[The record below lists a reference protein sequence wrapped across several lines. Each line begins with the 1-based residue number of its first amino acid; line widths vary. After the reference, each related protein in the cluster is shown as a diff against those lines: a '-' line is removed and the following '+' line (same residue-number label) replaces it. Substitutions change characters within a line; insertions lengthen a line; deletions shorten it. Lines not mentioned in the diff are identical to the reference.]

1 MTPITVLL
9 ADDHT
14 IVRQGLR
21 ALLEMEGGFEVVGE
35 AANGLQAVELALTLH
50 PAVVVLDLAMPHLN
64 GLEAC
69 RRLSRTRRG
78 ARVIILSMYDDRTLL
93 EKALDSGVMGYVLK
107 ENAAEEVIHAIEQV
121 YKNQF
126 YISPK
131 LRKYMVPAAGRA
143 HNKKDASRTGRL
155 TQREREVLQM
165 IAEGASNKEI
175 AHHMGRT
182 LNTVLSHRKSIMR
195 KLDIHNEAML
205 VRYALRQ
212 GISHL

>member
-1 MTPITVLL
+1 MIRLII
-9 ADDHT
+9 ADDHAVVRDGLKAILERNAPQME
-14 IVRQGLR
+14 IV
-21 ALLEMEGGFEVVGE
+21 AE
-35 AANGLQAVELALTLH
+35 AADGNALIAAAGST
-50 PAVVVLDLAMPHLN
+50 PADVLLVDISMPHLN

-69 RRLSRTRRG
+69 RRLNKKRRS
-78 ARVIILSMYDDRTLL
+78 ARIIILSMYDDRTLL

-107 ENAAEEVIHAIEQV
+107 ENAAQEVIHAIEQV
-121 YKNQF
+121 YNNKV

-131 LRKYMVPAAGRA
+131 LQKYMIPVAGRSQ
-143 HNKKDASRTGRL
+143 NKADVSLTSQL

-165 IAEGASNKEI
+165 ISEGASNKEI
-175 AHHMGRT
+175 AKNMGRT

>member
-1 MTPITVLL
+1 MSIRLIL
-9 ADDHT
+9 ADDHAVVRDGLKAILERNAPHVE
-14 IVRQGLR
+14 IVAEAATGTE
-21 ALLEMEGGFEVVGE
+21 LLE
-35 AANGLQAVELALTLH
+35 AAAAH
-50 PAVVVLDLAMPHLN
+50 PADILLVDISMPHLN

-69 RRLSRTRRG
+69 RRLAKSRRG

-93 EKALDSGVMGYVLK
+93 EKALDCGVMGYVLK
-107 ENAAEEVIHAIEQV
+107 ENAAEEVICAIDQV
-121 YKNQF
+121 HRNQF

-131 LRKYMVPAAGRA
+131 LQKYVVANTMGKERK
-143 HNKKDASRTGRL
+143 RTSGHPILL

-165 IAEGASNKEI
+165 IAEGESNKEI
-175 AHHMGRT
+175 ARHMKRT

>member
-1 MTPITVLL
+1 MSIRLII
-9 ADDHT
+9 ADDHAVVRDGLKAILERNAPQIE
-14 IVRQGLR
+14 IV
-21 ALLEMEGGFEVVGE
+21 AE
-35 AANGLQAVELALTLH
+35 AANGNELVDAVGRI
-50 PAVVVLDLAMPHLN
+50 PADVLLVDISMPHLN

-69 RRLSRTRRG
+69 RRLNRARRG
-78 ARVIILSMYDDRTLL
+78 TRVIILSMYDDRTLL

-131 LRKYMVPAAGRA
+131 LQKYMVPAAGRSRD
-143 HNKKDASRTGRL
+143 KKDASLTGRL

-182 LNTVLSHRKSIMR
+182 LNTVLSHRKSIKR